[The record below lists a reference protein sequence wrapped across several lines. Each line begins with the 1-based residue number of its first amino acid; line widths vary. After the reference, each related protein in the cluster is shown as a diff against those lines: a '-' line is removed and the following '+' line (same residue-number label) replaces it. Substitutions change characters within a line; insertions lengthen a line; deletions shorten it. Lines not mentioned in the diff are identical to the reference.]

1 MKRQWYAIFV
11 GVLCFV
17 SSCGDESN
25 GDASSDGVLLFD
37 DNLSAAQIAALP
49 LIGEAQVGDLGSYP
63 SDLGMFGD
71 YLYVVD
77 YSNNAIHRVHADTLK
92 VEKNDLDLGQ
102 NAAPYSVYADNSAV
116 YVALQGA
123 ERTERIV
130 RVSHDDQSKSVV
142 LTSSEC
148 QAPTD
153 VVTVNG
159 YTIVADSEYDYADAT
174 KTGGA
179 IIVVTPDQKKIS
191 HQTHAQNPVFL
202 QVIDGNSQPL
212 VLAVEA
218 GVTQY
223 DASFNPILPEKTC
236 LEVWKLSELAQN
248 TQAPSRVFCLP
259 HEVLGRMTLTD
270 THVFFGNASHA
281 LVHSMALSDVR
292 NAPSS
297 DDAIQTIRLDEN
309 TDMTTTTPLWVNGV
323 VSVLEF
329 RNSRLIWDLDGEAQ
343 TFYLTQSEVAPKNP
357 IDAVYDAERRR
368 MYVLNSTSGS
378 IDVLKIQ

>member
-1 MKRQWYAIFV
+1 MKRQWCAIFT
-11 GVLCFV
+11 GLLCFV
-17 SSCGDESN
+17 SACSD
-25 GDASSDGVLLFD
+25 DANEEGSLDGVMLFD
-37 DNLSAAQIAALP
+37 SALSTEQIAALP
-49 LIGEAQVGDLGSYP
+49 VMGEAQVGDLGSYP
-63 SDLGMFGD
+63 SDLGMSGAH
-71 YLYVVD
+71 LYVVD
-77 YSNNAIHRVHADTLK
+77 YSNNAIHRVDADTLK
-92 VEKNDLDLGQ
+92 VEKNYLDLGQ

-116 YVALQGA
+116 YVALQGS
-123 ERTERIV
+123 ERTERVI
-130 RVSHDDQSKSVV
+130 RVSHEDQSQSVV

-153 VVTVNG
+153 VVTVDG

-179 IIVVTPDQKKIS
+179 LLVVTPDQKKLS

-202 QVIDGNSQPL
+202 QVIDSDSQPL

-236 LEVWKLSELAQN
+236 LEVWKLSDLAQSN
-248 TQAPSRVFCLP
+248 EASSRVFCIA
-259 HEVLGRMTLTD
+259 HEVLGRMTVTD
-270 THVFFGNASHA
+270 THVFFGNAARA

-297 DDAIQTIRLDEN
+297 DELIQTVRLDEN
-309 TDMTTTTPLWVNGV
+309 TDVTTTTPLWVNGV

-329 RNSRLIWDLDGEAQ
+329 RSNRLIWGLDGEAQ
-343 TFYLTQSEVAPKNP
+343 TFYLTKSEVAPKNP